1 MNWTIKAFKVS
12 DLQILKDKFNKL
24 FLFIVS
30 KDKTKIKIISTGEIV
45 YVDKSIYEDLMK
57 NNKILP
63 DKLIGKDFVV
73 VESALLDEIL
83 DSEYILADSIPKI
96 EKELN
101 NLYISKQ
108 SDLEYL
114 SQLALDF

>member
-1 MNWTIKAFKVS
+1 MNCTIKAFKVS
-12 DLQILKDKFNKL
+12 DLQILKDQSNKL

-30 KDKTKIKIISTGEIV
+30 RDKTKIKIISTGQIV
-45 YVDKSIYEDLMK
+45 YIDRSIYGELVK

-83 DSEYILADSIPKI
+83 DSEYVLADSIPKI

-108 SDLEYL
+108 ADLEYL